1 MVPALLLLLAL
12 VSAHTARGQQ
22 ATSAADS
29 ITGLL
34 AAIER
39 GVLAGDSGAVVRL
52 AAPGD
57 QPGLDD
63 FLADL
68 RPPPARFTIKERDR
82 TSGDA
87 GHRLLVEVFSE
98 RGNEARIGTW
108 RMDVRAD
115 AAGAEPRIVALER
128 LALVSGLYRLSLNS
142 QRQFDI
148 RNLKITA
155 PDLELEMTSGHAFV
169 AETPEGPTA
178 VVLVGRGRMR
188 FAPADAAERTQ
199 LRIFA
204 RSDDLVSDF
213 DGAFLRIR
221 PSEFD
226 SRFPASALVAR
237 DVSASDLRRA
247 QQLFD
252 EFSDRTLHLD
262 LSDLSRDRWSLVPAS
277 GDLIAEVR
285 TRRHGTL
292 TYARASK
299 DAEDVSLFDRRRR
312 KNIAVYASQEKLASR
327 GRFYSEDDLVEYDVL
342 RYDIDAA
349 FAPDRHW
356 IDGNAR
362 VKIKVRSAVLGSMTL
377 RLADSLTVRSV
388 SSPEFGHLLHLRV
401 VNQNSVIVNFA
412 SPLLRGSELWL
423 HVLYSGRLDPQ
434 TIEREAIAAG
444 DAQDQLEPIQIQL
457 EPQFVYSNRS
467 YWHPQGTVTDY
478 ATARLRLVVPD
489 DYDVVASGAPAGPPA
504 PAPGVVAEGERPRK
518 MFVFDCERP
527 VRYLAAVISRFNP
540 VTTAQMNVPSDP
552 TAADDGDGDDG
563 VALYVQ
569 ANPRQMGR
577 ARSLTQKSAEI
588 FEYYASLVGQAPY
601 PSFTLA
607 VTESELPGGHSPA
620 YFALLNQTL
629 PMAPFVWRND
639 PVSFE
644 GYPSFFLA
652 HELAHQWWGQGI
664 GWKNYHEQWLSE
676 GFSQYFAALFAAK
689 ERGHEQ
695 FETVLR
701 QMRKWAMEQSP
712 QGPVYLGY
720 RLGHIKSDGRVFRAL
735 VYNKGAMV
743 LHMLRR
749 LMGDEAFFAGVR
761 RFYAD
766 WRFKKAG
773 TDDFR
778 AAMEAAGGRDLNA
791 FFDAWIYGAEV
802 PELKFTERV
811 LASGEARIRFEHQGL
826 VMPVPVTVTIT
837 YASGESEDVIVPV
850 IDRVVERTLP
860 LKGRVRSIAAN
871 RDHAALAEID
881 Q

>member
-1 MVPALLLLLAL
+1 MDTSMVPALLLLLAL
-12 VSAHTARGQQ
+12 VSAQTAGGQQ

-34 AAIER
+34 AVIER
-39 GVLAGDSGAVVRL
+39 AALAGNARAVAQLAGPGAST
-52 AAPGD
+52 
-57 QPGLDD
+57 PGLED
-63 FLADL
+63 FVADL
-68 RPPPARFTIKERDR
+68 SPTPARFVIKERDR

-87 GHRLLVEVFSE
+87 GHRLLLEIFSE
-98 RGNEARIGTW
+98 RGNEARIVTW
-108 RMDVRAD
+108 RMDVRA
-115 AAGAEPRIVALER
+115 ATAGAEPRVVALER
-128 LALVSGLYRLSLNS
+128 LAVVSGLYRLSLNA
-142 QRQFDI
+142 QRQFDV
-148 RNLKITA
+148 RNLKVTA
-155 PDLELEMTSGHAFV
+155 PDLTLEMASGQAFV

-204 RSDDLVSDF
+204 GSDDLVSDF
-213 DGAFLRIR
+213 DGAFLRVR
-221 PSEFD
+221 PSDFEAK
-226 SRFPASALVAR
+226 FPAAALVSR

-252 EFSDRTLHLD
+252 EFAGRTLHLD
-262 LSDLSRDRWSLVPAS
+262 LSDLSRDRWSLVPTA

-285 TRRHGTL
+285 TRRHGAL

-299 DAEDVSLFDRRRR
+299 DAEDISVFDRRRR

-342 RYDIDAA
+342 RHDIDAA
-349 FAPDRHW
+349 FAPDRRW

-362 VKIKVRSAVLGSMTL
+362 IKIKVRAPVLSSMTL
-377 RLADSLTVRSV
+377 RLAEPLTVRSV

-412 SPLLRGSELWL
+412 SPLLRNTELWL

-434 TIEREAIAAG
+434 TLEREAITVG
-444 DAQDQLEPIQIQL
+444 DGQDQLESIQIQL

-478 ATARLRLVVPD
+478 ATARLRLIVPD
-489 DYDVVASGAPAGPPA
+489 DYDVVASDAPVGPPA
-504 PAPGVVAEGERPRK
+504 PAAGVVPEGERPRK

-527 VRYLAAVISRFNP
+527 VRYLAVVISRFNP

-552 TAADDGDGDDG
+552 TAADGDGSDA
-563 VALYVQ
+563 VSLYVQ

-629 PMAPFVWRND
+629 PMTPYVWRND
-639 PVSFE
+639 PVSFDS
-644 GYPSFFLA
+644 YPAFFLA
-652 HELAHQWWGQGI
+652 HELAHQWWGQGV

-689 ERGHEQ
+689 ERGDEQ
-695 FETVLR
+695 FETLLR
-701 QMRKWAMEQSP
+701 QMRKWAMEQSS

-735 VYNKGAMV
+735 IYNKGAMV

-749 LMGDEAFFAGVR
+749 LMGDDAFFAGVR

-778 AAMEAAGGRDLNA
+778 AAMETAAGRDLNA
-791 FFDAWIYGAEV
+791 FFDAWIYGSEV
-802 PELKFTERV
+802 PVLKFSERV
-811 LASGEARIRFEHQGL
+811 LPSGEAHVRFEHQGP
-826 VMPVPVTVTIT
+826 VMPVPVTVRVT
-837 YASGESEDVIVPV
+837 YASGETQDVMVAV
-850 IDRVVERTLP
+850 TDRVVERTLP
-860 LKGRVRSIAAN
+860 
-871 RDHAALAEID
+871 
-881 Q
+881 